1 MDKNKEINGIIL
13 VNKPQNWTSHDC
25 VAVVRRMTGI
35 KRVGHTGTLD
45 PMATGVLPVCIG
57 TTTRI
62 MDYLDLDY
70 KTYVCT
76 LKLGVTTDTED
87 IWGEVLTED
96 DSWKNITHQEMEDAV
111 NCFLGDV
118 EQIPPKY
125 SALKV
130 NGRKLYEYARSGQD
144 VEIKSRTIHV
154 KDIKI
159 NQFTEDGFMFT
170 VVCSKGTYIRTI
182 CKDIGEKL
190 GCGATM
196 TNLVRVASGVFK
208 IEDAISMDQIKEM
221 SKDEIFAKLYD
232 TNYPLVHFGKINLSK
247 KATRDFVNGKSIK
260 VSDNG
265 FYLSEKVRV
274 NIPVEERKD
283 EKTFRYERVDVLDEN
298 CKIVLESNHDEMFNI
313 YMEGKF
319 IGVGKIAD
327 GYLKSDKVFNVE
339 MQNYE
344 VI

>member
-144 VEIKSRTIHV
+144 VEIKSRRIHV

-159 NQFTEDGFMFT
+159 NQFKEDGFMFT

-196 TNLVRVASGVFK
+196 TNLARVASGVFK

-221 SKDEIFAKLYD
+221 SKEEIFAKLYD
-232 TNYPLVHFGKINLSK
+232 TDYPLVHFGKINLSK

-260 VSDNG
+260 FLDDG

-274 NIPVEERKD
+274 NIPAEERKD